1 MRLSLTRLLAPLLL
15 ALVASACDG
24 VDDEQRLPVASG
36 PSIETER
43 GTATP
48 YGEGAEQVWV
58 LRPRD
63 REVESVVVYLHGY
76 GAPLPFEWHL
86 EWMDQLLDRGNA
98 VLFPRYQGG
107 STDDAWILT
116 PFDLASGLR
125 TGFRALGR
133 HGRDQ
138 PVVAAGFSL
147 GATLAAVY
155 AARSDEWR
163 VPRPAAVYAVFP
175 VDPILVDLDLDLS
188 SVPPSTRFL
197 VVAGE
202 DDYVA
207 GPEAAQ
213 ELMGLLDGVP
223 EEQKEL
229 RTIRAHGELPADH
242 DAPTLAIR
250 PIVQQTYWRP
260 LDQLVDEARADG

>member
-1 MRLSLTRLLAPLLL
+1 MMGRRYRRVGVAIVLAATL
-15 ALVASACDG
+15 AGCDAN
-24 VDDEQRLPVASG
+24 DDEPPRPKASG

-58 LRPRD
+58 LLPRD

-86 EWMDQLLDRGNA
+86 EWMDELLERGNA

-116 PFDLASGLR
+116 PFDLATGLQ

-133 HGRDQ
+133 RDV

-155 AARSDEWR
+155 AARADTWH
-163 VPRPAAVYAVFP
+163 VPRPAAVYAIFP
-175 VDPILVDLDLDLS
+175 VDPILVDLELDLS
-188 SVPPSTRFL
+188 GVAPTTRFL
-197 VVAGE
+197 VLAGE

-207 GPEAAQ
+207 GPDPAR
-213 ELMGLLDGVP
+213 ELMKLLEGLP
-223 EEQKEL
+223 AENKEYRL
-229 RTIRAHGELPADH
+229 IRTRGELPADH
-242 DAPTLAIR
+242 DAPTLALR
-250 PIVQQTYWRP
+250 PIVRQTYWRP
-260 LDQLVDEARADG
+260 LDALVDEARARG

>member
-1 MRLSLTRLLAPLLL
+1 MPSTVQTAAVALL
-15 ALVASACDG
+15 ALALAGCDA
-24 VDDEQRLPVASG
+24 VDDVPPPPAPSG

-48 YGEGAEQVWV
+48 YGTGAEQVWV

-86 EWMDQLLDRGNA
+86 EWMDELLDNGNA
-98 VLFPRYQGG
+98 VLFPRYQDG

-116 PFDLASGLR
+116 PFDLAVGLR
-125 TGFRALGR
+125 TGFDALRYRGE
-133 HGRDQ
+133 

-155 AARSDEWR
+155 AARAREWR
-163 VPRPAAVYAVFP
+163 VPPPAAVYAIFP

-188 SVPPSTRFL
+188 SVPRTTRFL

-207 GPEAAQ
+207 GPEPARA
-213 ELMGLLDGVP
+213 LMGLLDRVP
-223 EEQKEL
+223 AERKEL
-229 RTIRAHGELPADH
+229 RLIRAQGEVPADH
-242 DAPTLAIR
+242 EAPTLALR
-250 PIVQQTYWRP
+250 PAVRRTYWRP
-260 LDQLVDEARADG
+260 LDELVDEAREAAG